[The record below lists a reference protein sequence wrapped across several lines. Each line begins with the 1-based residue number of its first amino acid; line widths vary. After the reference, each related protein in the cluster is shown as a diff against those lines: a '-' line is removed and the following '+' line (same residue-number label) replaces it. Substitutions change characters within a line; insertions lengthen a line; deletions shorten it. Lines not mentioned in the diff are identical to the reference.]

1 MGLFENTEALGRLN
15 DLIKIGEVSSIDP
28 AKGTAR
34 VVFDDDDSIV
44 SYDLPVLQRNTLLSK
59 DFHSPDIGEDV
70 LCLFLPSGP
79 EEGFVIG
86 SFYAGE
92 VSPPEQTE
100 KRRTTVFEDGTV
112 VQYDKESHTLTILI
126 EGTSVVFDRQNG
138 TVTVPKNWT
147 INAGDNTVVNAGT
160 STTVNTKTAAIHAS
174 NSMTI
179 DSPSTHVTG
188 TLKVDKL
195 ITGSGGLSV
204 TGGSGASI
212 QCSGNMELKGTINST
227 GDVTAG
233 GVSLQNHTHTGVHG
247 ETSSAH

>member
-1 MGLFENTEALGRLN
+1 MGLFNNDEALGRLN
-15 DLIKIGEVSSIDP
+15 DLIRIGEVSSIDP
-28 AKGTAR
+28 VRCTAR

-44 SYDLPVLQRNTLLSK
+44 SYDLPILQRNTLK
-59 DFHSPDIGEDV
+59 THDFHSVNVGEDV

-92 VSPPEQTE
+92 VTPPEKTE

-112 VQYDKESHTLTILI
+112 VQYDMAVHKLTVLI
-126 EGTSVVFDRQNG
+126 EGTSIVFDRQNG
-138 TVTVPKNWT
+138 TVTVPNAWTVNCDTATVNAKTSATVNTATAT
-147 INAGDNTVVNAGT
+147 INASA
-160 STTVNTKTAAIHAS
+160 STT
-174 NSMTI
+174 I
-179 DSPSTHVTG
+179 DTPSTHITG
-188 TLKVDKL
+188 TLQVDKL

-212 QCSGNMELKGTINST
+212 QCSGNMTLDGTIDAT

-233 GVSLQNHTHTGVHG
+233 GISLQNHTHTGVHG